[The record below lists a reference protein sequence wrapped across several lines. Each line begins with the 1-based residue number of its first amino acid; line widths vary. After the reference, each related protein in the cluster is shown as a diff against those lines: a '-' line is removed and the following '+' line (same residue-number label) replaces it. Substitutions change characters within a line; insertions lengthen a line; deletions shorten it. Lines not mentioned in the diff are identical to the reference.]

1 MDWHFK
7 YAVYL
12 FCLLLSIPT
21 PTEASERRR
30 VVIGT
35 GDGRPFIFT
44 ENGSVLPTNP
54 GLSIE
59 ILQAVAN
66 EHNWA
71 LTFAEMPFI
80 RQVSATRSGQID
92 GLVAVFKD
100 DAPDLVYP
108 DEPIAMAQNC
118 FFINAGA
125 PFHYQSTESLNDIIL
140 GVTNGYHYGEIDDYV
155 AQNSK
160 KNILKVSGEDK
171 ASLSTL
177 LRLLQV
183 NRIDAFIETSR
194 VVEHAIKAQNIKN
207 IKKAGCTAPM
217 YAYVAFT
224 PDLDVSV
231 SLANDIDATVTRLR
245 ASGELD
251 AILKK
256 YGVDD
261 WK

>member
-1 MDWHFK
+1 MSNFVH
-7 YAVYL
+7 YAFL
-12 FCLLLSIPT
+12 LLTALLCCLLPA
-21 PTEASERRR
+21 EANDKRRI
-30 VVIGT
+30 VIGT
-35 GDGRPFIFT
+35 GDGRPYIFT

-59 ILQAVAN
+59 ILQAAAN
-66 EHNWA
+66 EHNWEI
-71 LTFAEMPFI
+71 TFAEIPFT

-100 DAPDLVYP
+100 DAPDLIYP
-108 DEPIAMAQNC
+108 NEPIAMAQNC
-118 FFINAGA
+118 FFINEGA
-125 PFHYQSTESLNDIIL
+125 PFHYQSTESLDDIIL

-183 NRIDAFIETSR
+183 NRIDAFVESSR
-194 VVEHAIKAQNIKN
+194 VVEHAIKAQNIKG

-217 YAYVAFT
+217 YAYIAFT

>member
-44 ENGSVLPTNP
+44 DNGSVLPTNP

-71 LTFAEMPFI
+71 LTFTEMPFA
-80 RQVSATRSGQID
+80 RQVSATRSGQIN
-92 GLVAVFKD
+92 GLVAVFEN
-100 DAPDLVYP
+100 DAPDLQYP
-108 DEPIAMAQNC
+108 REPIAAAQNC
-118 FFINAGA
+118 FFT
-125 PFHYQSTESLNDIIL
+125 QSASEFQYNTPTSLDSIRF

-155 AQNSK
+155 AQDNL
-160 KNILKVSGEDK
+160 KNVVKVSGEDK
-171 ASLSTL
+171 ASLFTL
-177 LRLLQV
+177 FRLLEV
-183 NRIDAFIETSR
+183 NRIDAFIEASR
-194 VVEHAIKAQNIKN
+194 VVEYAIEANDIKN
-207 IKKAGCTAPM
+207 VKKAGCTAPL

-224 PDLDVSV
+224 PDSDASV
-231 SLANDIDATVTRLR
+231 LLANDVDATVTRLR